1 MASSSLDII
10 RLIGGFCGLVL
21 LCMGSFV
28 VLAEIGA
35 GAGGLGPPASA
46 GHHLFIPWALFT
58 ANTIGIAIIILVIIR
73 KVRRNY

>member
-21 LCMGSFV
+21 LCMGSFA

-35 GAGGLGPPASA
+35 GAGMLGSPVLA
-46 GHHLFIPWALFT
+46 GHHLLVPWALFA
-58 ANTIGIAIIILVIIR
+58 ANTAGIAIIVLVIIR